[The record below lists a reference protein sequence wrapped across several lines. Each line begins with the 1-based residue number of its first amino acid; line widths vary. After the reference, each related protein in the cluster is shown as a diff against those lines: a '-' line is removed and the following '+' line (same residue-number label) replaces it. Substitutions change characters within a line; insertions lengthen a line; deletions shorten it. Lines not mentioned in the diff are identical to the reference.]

1 MITRLHSCILT
12 CKQGLDKSAYGEQVA
27 DELLDDADERIPPD
41 DALGAGP
48 LLLVVLAGGAAL
60 RSALPPAPPSVG
72 LAGLSGSALDGE
84 SFVRLNLSLRAEGVR
99 QLGDAHLTVAGATA
113 RGQHPPAFDRRGRMT
128 LQVDVTPACADVA
141 AGATSGRLD
150 LALRDE
156 QGRSRQVRL
165 DVPADGP
172 LERLLR
178 YRCR

>member
-1 MITRLHSCILT
+1 M
-12 CKQGLDKSAYGEQVA
+12 A
-27 DELLDDADERIPPD
+27 DELLDDADERTRRLA
-41 DALGAGP
+41 ALGAG

-99 QLGDAHLTVAGATA
+99 QLGDARLTVAGATA